1 MKAEILKLAGVN
13 NDADF
18 YKKFPTEKAF
28 MAKYGKRLE
37 KLKKAKVGDMIAGD
51 IAPTKQAAPISYTD
65 LQNQTQ
71 EQFTGISTAERN
83 RREALD
89 SQQAIA
95 NSNSGGGGLGDLLT
109 QYGPQ
114 LAEFASSAFGAKN
127 GKKLKRAQDG
137 FMGAPFKGMPS
148 KSVSSN
154 SGFNTDVSQN
164 PYMSGSLIGGQK
176 AQQSSGSWAANP
188 YIDSP
193 FKASQSSGSSKSG
206 FDLKGTLKDMAPL
219 LAMQA
224 GPIIGAFEEIEANKK
239 KLAEKKKFG
248 KVSDVVLQAQNTIA
262 EPSQRRYIRPED
274 KLVNSM
280 NPLGA
285 GTNYLAARNGAE
297 IQNTYAPNDIYT
309 DSGYEP
315 LNDSLPKAQGGFSM
329 ASFDPLSGLGGSLGG
344 KLGSATGKGSGQAG
358 PYSKLAAT
366 AGGLALSWLPG
377 GSFIGSTLGGYLGG
391 LADSTDQNEMQ
402 AADDH
407 TTNNTLASTF
417 GSGAKAIQG
426 QNKGFME
433 DGGWVSHDWQPQ
445 VITSFGEHSMKDLL
459 KPDPMM
465 DTLRA
470 GGHLSYY
477 TPPSE
482 RAMSTE
488 RAEYGTSMA
497 MGGDLRTVWGGKAEP
512 ISYNPYLPNGGET
525 VMFRGQSHDETNGN
539 GQSGIGVQYG
549 DGGMRGYAENGISSQ
564 QADVEVERNEPA
576 TVMKDGDGKDNLV
589 VFGNMEIP
597 GYGANEIGDPKAKG
611 MKFKR
616 YIADLSKQEAKNNK
630 YMDKSLDLINS
641 ADTNDPFQQ
650 LSFNSGKAM
659 MLGSQMNLKS
669 IADKKKNAAAVQDA
683 ILETAEQYGMDSA
696 KLAKQ
701 KIANFGGK
709 FTSSPMAQ
717 NGISMEE
724 LIPESRSSSYI
735 PNLSK
740 QIMDA
745 KSAAKIS
752 EQARHANDF
761 NIANYIPSK
770 LFYQGVPLKDTIG
783 TFNPGTDNSGYR
795 GIPYSLSELSPNIGG
810 YVNPKSALEEVKVRP
825 EKSDAPAGNPMLQ
838 GNIFDTQKQMKAKSG
853 FPFESILQM
862 GLTSAAP
869 FLRNRYDDSVSPEQL
884 APEMLAAALNQIEPV
899 GAQLYN
905 PMLTQATSISLQDQL
920 NEVTAQ
926 TRAAERLAQ
935 GDPSA
940 LAMIASQGQ
949 QAKSKILGEQFR
961 MNQAEKQRVSE
972 QNAAVLND
980 AQMKNLALLDQQM
993 VRQFEG
999 RSKTKTQAIEIAKN
1013 IADKIAKKKSENLA
1027 ANVYQ
1032 NMYPD
1037 YNFTSSGTAY
1047 KNPFSIASF
1056 GPGMGRGST
1065 QGVAG
1070 GMQVGNKMLLPTNYD
1085 KRGNPTNYKLIGSDD
1100 DTNKLVKNGAIVK
1113 AFKNF

>member
-1 MKAEILKLAGVN
+1 MKAEILKLAGVK

-51 IAPTKQAAPISYTD
+51 MAPIKQAAPISYTD

-71 EQFTGISTAERN
+71 EQFTGVSTAERN

-109 QYGPQ
+109 QYGPK

-206 FDLKGTLKDMAPL
+206 FDFMGTLKDMAPA

-262 EPSQRRYIRPED
+262 EPSQRRYVRSED
-274 KLVNSM
+274 KLVNGM
-280 NPLGA
+280 NPLGT

-329 ASFDPLSGLGGSLGG
+329 GSFDPLSGLGGSLGG

-358 PYSKLAAT
+358 PYSKLGAT
-366 AGGLALSWLPG
+366 AGGLALSWFPG
-377 GSFIGSTLGGYLGG
+377 GSFIGSTLGGWAGG
-391 LADSTDQNEMQ
+391 YFGDSKDQNEMQ
-402 AADDH
+402 GADDH
-407 TTNNTLASTF
+407 ISNNTLASTF

-465 DTLRA
+465 NTLRA

-488 RAEYGTSMA
+488 RAENGTSMA
-497 MGGDLRTVWGGKAEP
+497 MGGDLRTIWGGEAEP

-549 DGGMRGYAENGISSQ
+549 NGGMRGYAENGISSQ

-717 NGISMEE
+717 NGINLNPIAEN
-724 LIPESRSSSYI
+724 LPGSYI
-735 PNLSK
+735 PDLSK

-745 KSAAKIS
+745 KSAAKIA

-770 LFYQGVPLKDTIG
+770 LFHQGVPLRDTIG
-783 TFNPGTDNSGYR
+783 TFDPVLGQYVAPELENVNVTAPRINDEPTTGNS
-795 GIPYSLSELSPNIGG
+795 
-810 YVNPKSALEEVKVRP
+810 
-825 EKSDAPAGNPMLQ
+825 MLQ

-869 FLRNRYDDSVSPEQL
+869 FLRNKYNDSVSPEQF

-999 RSKTKTQAIEIAKN
+999 RSKTKTQSIEIAKN

-1056 GPGMGRGST
+1056 GPGMGRSSG
-1065 QGVAG
+1065 QGMLG
-1070 GMQVGNKMLLPTNYD
+1070 GMQVGNKMLMPTNYD

-1100 DTNKLVKNGAIVK
+1100 DTDKLGRNGRIVK

>member
-1 MKAEILKLAGVN
+1 MPN
-13 NDADF
+13 NGETIMFRGPSHDNGG
-18 YKKFPTEKAF
+18 
-28 MAKYGKRLE
+28 M
-37 KLKKAKVGDMIAGD
+37 
-51 IAPTKQAAPISYTD
+51 PISY
-65 LQNQTQ
+65 
-71 EQFTGISTAERN
+71 
-83 RREALD
+83 
-89 SQQAIA
+89 
-95 NSNSGGGGLGDLLT
+95 
-109 QYGPQ
+109 
-114 LAEFASSAFGAKN
+114 
-127 GKKLKRAQDG
+127 
-137 FMGAPFKGMPS
+137 
-148 KSVSSN
+148 
-154 SGFNTDVSQN
+154 
-164 PYMSGSLIGGQK
+164 
-176 AQQSSGSWAANP
+176 
-188 YIDSP
+188 
-193 FKASQSSGSSKSG
+193 
-206 FDLKGTLKDMAPL
+206 
-219 LAMQA
+219 
-224 GPIIGAFEEIEANKK
+224 
-239 KLAEKKKFG
+239 
-248 KVSDVVLQAQNTIA
+248 
-262 EPSQRRYIRPED
+262 
-274 KLVNSM
+274 
-280 NPLGA
+280 
-285 GTNYLAARNGAE
+285 
-297 IQNTYAPNDIYT
+297 
-309 DSGYEP
+309 
-315 LNDSLPKAQGGFSM
+315 
-329 ASFDPLSGLGGSLGG
+329 
-344 KLGSATGKGSGQAG
+344 
-358 PYSKLAAT
+358 
-366 AGGLALSWLPG
+366 
-377 GSFIGSTLGGYLGG
+377 
-391 LADSTDQNEMQ
+391 
-402 AADDH
+402 
-407 TTNNTLASTF
+407 
-417 GSGAKAIQG
+417 G
-426 QNKGFME
+426 QNGIE
-433 DGGWVSHDWQPQ
+433 VEGGEPAQ
-445 VITSFGEHSMKDLL
+445 VMQD
-459 KPDPMM
+459 
-465 DTLRA
+465 
-470 GGHLSYY
+470 
-477 TPPSE
+477 
-482 RAMSTE
+482 
-488 RAEYGTSMA
+488 
-497 MGGDLRTVWGGKAEP
+497 GGKA
-512 ISYNPYLPNGGET
+512 
-525 VMFRGQSHDETNGN
+525 
-539 GQSGIGVQYG
+539 
-549 DGGMRGYAENGISSQ
+549 
-564 QADVEVERNEPA
+564 
-576 TVMKDGDGKDNLV
+576 DNLV

-735 PNLSK
+735 PDLSK

-761 NIANYIPSK
+761 NIANYIPSR
-770 LFYQGVPLKDTIG
+770 LFHQGVPLRDTIG
-783 TFNPGTDNSGYR
+783 VFNPETDNSGYR
-795 GIPYSLSELSPNIGG
+795 GTPYSLTELSPNIGR
-810 YVNPKSALEEVKVRP
+810 YVNPKSELEEVKVRP
-825 EKSDAPAGNPMLQ
+825 EKSDATASNSMLQ

-869 FLRNRYDDSVSPEQL
+869 FLRNKYNDSVSPEQF

-999 RSKTKTQAIEIAKN
+999 RSKTKTQSIEIAKN

-1037 YNFTSSGTAY
+1037 YSFTPSGTAY

-1056 GPGMGRGST
+1056 GPGMGRNSG
-1065 QGVAG
+1065 QGMLG
-1070 GMQVGNKMLLPTNYD
+1070 GMQVGNKMLMPTNYD

-1100 DTNKLVKNGAIVK
+1100 DLDTKRNGGIVQ

>member
-1 MKAEILKLAGVN
+1 M
-13 NDADF
+13 
-18 YKKFPTEKAF
+18 
-28 MAKYGKRLE
+28 
-37 KLKKAKVGDMIAGD
+37 
-51 IAPTKQAAPISYTD
+51 
-65 LQNQTQ
+65 
-71 EQFTGISTAERN
+71 
-83 RREALD
+83 
-89 SQQAIA
+89 
-95 NSNSGGGGLGDLLT
+95 
-109 QYGPQ
+109 
-114 LAEFASSAFGAKN
+114 
-127 GKKLKRAQDG
+127 
-137 FMGAPFKGMPS
+137 
-148 KSVSSN
+148 
-154 SGFNTDVSQN
+154 
-164 PYMSGSLIGGQK
+164 
-176 AQQSSGSWAANP
+176 
-188 YIDSP
+188 
-193 FKASQSSGSSKSG
+193 
-206 FDLKGTLKDMAPL
+206 
-219 LAMQA
+219 
-224 GPIIGAFEEIEANKK
+224 
-239 KLAEKKKFG
+239 
-248 KVSDVVLQAQNTIA
+248 
-262 EPSQRRYIRPED
+262 
-274 KLVNSM
+274 
-280 NPLGA
+280 
-285 GTNYLAARNGAE
+285 
-297 IQNTYAPNDIYT
+297 
-309 DSGYEP
+309 
-315 LNDSLPKAQGGFSM
+315 
-329 ASFDPLSGLGGSLGG
+329 
-344 KLGSATGKGSGQAG
+344 
-358 PYSKLAAT
+358 
-366 AGGLALSWLPG
+366 
-377 GSFIGSTLGGYLGG
+377 
-391 LADSTDQNEMQ
+391 
-402 AADDH
+402 
-407 TTNNTLASTF
+407 
-417 GSGAKAIQG
+417 
-426 QNKGFME
+426 
-433 DGGWVSHDWQPQ
+433 
-445 VITSFGEHSMKDLL
+445 
-459 KPDPMM
+459 
-465 DTLRA
+465 
-470 GGHLSYY
+470 
-477 TPPSE
+477 
-482 RAMSTE
+482 
-488 RAEYGTSMA
+488 
-497 MGGDLRTVWGGKAEP
+497 
-512 ISYNPYLPNGGET
+512 SYNPYLPGDGET
-525 VMFRGQSHDETNGN
+525 VMFRGPSHDNGGMPISYGQN
-539 GQSGIGVQYG
+539 GIEVEGGEPAQVMQ
-549 DGGMRGYAENGISSQ
+549 DGGKS
-564 QADVEVERNEPA
+564 
-576 TVMKDGDGKDNLV
+576 DNLV

-745 KSAAKIS
+745 KSAAKIA

-795 GIPYSLSELSPNIGG
+795 GIPYSLSELSPNVGG

-825 EKSDAPAGNPMLQ
+825 EKSDATAGNPMLQ

-869 FLRNRYDDSVSPEQL
+869 FLRNRYNDSVSPEQL

-1100 DTNKLVKNGAIVK
+1100 DTDKLGKNGAIVK

>member
-1 MKAEILKLAGVN
+1 MKAEILKLAGVK
-13 NDADF
+13 DEADF

-37 KLKKAKVGDMIAGD
+37 KLKKAKVGDVIAGD
-51 IAPTKQAAPISYTD
+51 MAPIKQAAPISYTD

-71 EQFTGISTAERN
+71 EQFTGVSTAERN

-95 NSNSGGGGLGDLLT
+95 NSNSGGGGGLGDLLT

-114 LAEFASSAFGAKN
+114 LAEFATSAFGAKN

-206 FDLKGTLKDMAPL
+206 FDWKGTLKDLSPA

-262 EPSQRRYIRPED
+262 EPSQRRYVRPED
-274 KLVNSM
+274 KLVNGM
-280 NPLGA
+280 NPLGT

-315 LNDSLPKAQGGFSM
+315 LNDSLRKAQDGFSM
-329 ASFDPLSGLGGSLGG
+329 GSFDPLSGLGGSLGG

-358 PYSKLAAT
+358 PYSKLGAT
-366 AGGLALSWLPG
+366 AGGIALSWLPG
-377 GSFIGSTLGGYLGG
+377 GSFIGSTLGGWAGG
-391 LADSTDQNEMQ
+391 LADSKDQNEMQ
-402 AADDH
+402 GADDH
-407 TTNNTLASTF
+407 ISNNTLASTF

-445 VITSFGEHSMKDLL
+445 VIASFGEHSMKDLL

-465 DTLRA
+465 NTLRA

-482 RAMSTE
+482 RAMYTG
-488 RAEYGTSMA
+488 RAENGAQMA
-497 MGGDLRTVWGGKAEP
+497 MGGDLQVHRGEAETL
-512 ISYNPYLPNGGET
+512 SYNPYMPNNGET
-525 VMFRGQSHDETNGN
+525 VMFRGPSHDN
-539 GQSGIGVQYG
+539 
-549 DGGMRGYAENGISSQ
+549 GGMPISYGENGI
-564 QADVEVERNEPA
+564 EVEGGEPA
-576 TVMKDGDGKDNLV
+576 QVMQDGGNADNLV

-709 FTSSPMAQ
+709 FTSSPIAQ
-717 NGISMEE
+717 GGISLKPIAED
-724 LIPESRSSSYI
+724 LPGSYI
-735 PNLSK
+735 PDLSK

-745 KSAAKIS
+745 KSAAKVA

-761 NIANYIPSK
+761 NIANYIPHQ
-770 LFYQGVPLKDTIG
+770 LFHQGVPLRDTIG
-783 TFNPGTDNSGYR
+783 VFNPELGRYEAPELENVNVTAPRINDEPTTGNS
-795 GIPYSLSELSPNIGG
+795 
-810 YVNPKSALEEVKVRP
+810 
-825 EKSDAPAGNPMLQ
+825 MLQ
-838 GNIFDTQKQMKAKSG
+838 GNIFNTQKQMKAKSG

-869 FLRNRYDDSVSPEQL
+869 FLRNRYNDSVSPEQL

-999 RSKTKTQAIEIAKN
+999 RSKTKTQSIEIAKN

-1037 YNFTSSGTAY
+1037 YSFTPSGTAY

-1070 GMQVGNKMLLPTNYD
+1070 GMQVGNKMLMPTNYD

-1100 DTNKLVKNGAIVK
+1100 DTDKLGRNGRIVK